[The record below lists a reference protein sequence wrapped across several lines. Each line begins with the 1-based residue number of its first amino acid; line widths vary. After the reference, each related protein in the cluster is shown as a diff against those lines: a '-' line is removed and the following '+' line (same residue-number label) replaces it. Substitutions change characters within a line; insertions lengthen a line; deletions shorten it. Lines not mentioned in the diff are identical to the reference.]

1 MTGWPD
7 QLAFIG
13 QFADELRDQDSGVA
27 KVFVSIACPKDAA
40 PQPPPEVLV
49 TLPGVAGFGAHAV
62 AVSRRHSR
70 CTSIDRNEDHGVHQ
84 G

>member
-40 PQPPPEVLV
+40 PQPPPEVSV
-49 TLPGVAGFGAHAV
+49 TRQECLDSALTP
-62 AVSRRHSR
+62 S
-70 CTSIDRNEDHGVHQ
+70 Q
-84 G
+84 